1 MQVSKVGNWLQ
12 IIGNFGLIAGLVM
25 VAVQIKQNTEIAQ
38 AQLISESYR
47 TAMEVPLGLMGEN
60 PAKAWSKA
68 IHTPEELTNE
78 DLVVLDA
85 NLLKG
90 WLELSR
96 IEILV
101 DSGYAGGV
109 DAPAQLYAWDYLGH
123 TFGSNWWNT
132 RGEWTVAPAPQ
143 ARETIN
149 RELAGVENRDWIP
162 PSLQDRYHQ
171 LRPTKSQSEV
181 K

>member
-1 MQVSKVGNWLQ
+1 MHVSKVGNWLQ
-12 IIGNFGLIAGLVM
+12 IIGNFGLIVGLVM

-47 TAMEVPLGLMGEN
+47 VVMEVPLRLMGEN

-78 DLVVLDA
+78 ELVVLDA
-85 NLLKG
+85 VLFKG

-96 IEILV
+96 IEALV
-101 DSGYAGGV
+101 DAGYAGGV
-109 DAPAQLYAWDYLGH
+109 EAPAQLYAWEYLGH
-123 TFGSNWWNT
+123 AFGSNWWNT

-149 RELAGVENRDWIP
+149 RELAGVENRDRAP
-162 PSLQDRYHQ
+162 PSLQDRYDQ
-171 LRPTKSQSEV
+171 LRPTKSQPEV
-181 K
+181 R